1 MADFADVAAD
11 IAQTDLDHTLQNAR
25 RIEFPSHFYYEECGA
40 EIPEQ
45 RRKLGSVT
53 LCIGC
58 QTVLEAK
65 QKHIRGVL

>member
-11 IAQTDLDHTLQNAR
+11 IAQTDLEHTLQNAR
-25 RIEFPSHFYYEECGA
+25 RIEFPSHFYCEECSA

-45 RRKLGSVT
+45 RRKLGSAT

>member
-11 IAQTDLDHTLQNAR
+11 IAQTDLDHALQNAK
-25 RIEFPSHFYYEECGA
+25 RIEFPGFFDCEECGT

-45 RRKLGSVT
+45 RRRLGSVT

-58 QTVLEAK
+58 QTAFEAK
-65 QKHIRGVL
+65 QKHFRG

>member
-1 MADFADVAAD
+1 MPDFADVAAD
-11 IAQTDLDHTLQNAR
+11 IAQTDLDQALHNAKR
-25 RIEFPSHFYYEECGA
+25 VEFPSNYECEEYGT

-58 QTVLEAK
+58 QSALESK
-65 QKHIRGVL
+65 QKHFRG

>member
-11 IAQTDLDHTLQNAR
+11 IAQTDLEHTLQNAR
-25 RIEFPSHFYYEECGA
+25 RIEFPSHFYCEECGA

-58 QTVLEAK
+58 QTLLEAK

>member
-1 MADFADVAAD
+1 MPDFADVAAD
-11 IAQTDLDHTLQNAR
+11 IAQTDLDHALHNAKR
-25 RIEFPSHFYYEECGA
+25 VEFPSNYECEECGT

-58 QTVLEAK
+58 QSALESK
-65 QKHIRGVL
+65 QKHFRG